1 MLDTVLTEK
10 ALDCETHSI
19 SINTVADGKALAFME
34 AADLYAL
41 FAGMLD
47 GTIGLVA
54 NLEPPDSRQI
64 DVTVVQRQGFAVI
77 HLITPVQ
84 PEQAPAESVRNA
96 SPEYKVIE
104 KIIRKYGGM
113 LTQESTEE
121 GCCFKIVLPLA
132 Q

>member
-1 MLDTVLTEK
+1 MLTEK

-47 GTIGLVA
+47 GAIGLVA

-64 DVTVVQRQGFAVI
+64 DVTVVQRRGLCRDSPHHAGSAGAGTRGI
-77 HLITPVQ
+77 RAEGQ
-84 PEQAPAESVRNA
+84 PRV
-96 SPEYKVIE
+96 
-104 KIIRKYGGM
+104 
-113 LTQESTEE
+113 
-121 GCCFKIVLPLA
+121 
-132 Q
+132 